1 MLPAD
6 ENSFRNVGTVV
17 QKQNLNSPVYVIMRH
32 MELRMKK
39 STKIICMISGVLLG
53 LAAVYL
59 AGNEILLFAGLEY
72 RFWVSVL
79 GQCLCFLVL
88 PLWIIGVA
96 IWALWQRFRE
106 KALGKWLVRLFG
118 GMAAVCSLVWCYIG
132 FLLIVFTV
140 NEDRYLGGG
149 LVTVV
154 VQDFLEPARYEIYES
169 AGPFFRKKT
178 SLTPEKVADY
188 LTVKYKREFYS
199 VEENGKTLY
208 VDAERESIRIAVKYI
223 GGKLQENY
231 PQALADNYLAE
242 GYQALG
248 LAWDVCV
255 LKTDENEEHFCL
267 VLDEEKNSEAFGADI
282 YRLMQYALKQDA
294 LLKKYHV
301 YTYLLSAKYEGI
313 WGREG
318 FGRNRRWE
326 DSDLWDY
333 FRDFEDDEARVVK
346 LVMWDLDSIRLQ
358 AQREWS
364 KAQEAAQGSQSSQGF
379 VSGSTDTVPIATPE
393 PTPELTER
401 EVAEAEYPEQSR
413 AAEAIWETE
422 LKDSGYD
429 YAPRLN
435 AKGNLVIWLG
445 KLPSDRLQSAT
456 EESDYYLTY
465 DRESKNGNCYLF
477 VLSEVPEGYGIND
490 AYLREFYAC
499 EKDTLK
505 VAAGNKTSWAQVGCA
520 EYRELTGE

>member
-1 MLPAD
+1 
-6 ENSFRNVGTVV
+6 
-17 QKQNLNSPVYVIMRH
+17 
-32 MELRMKK
+32 MKK
-39 STKIICMISGVLLG
+39 TTKNICIISGVLLG
-53 LAAVYL
+53 LAVVYL
-59 AGNEILLFAGLEY
+59 AGDEILLFAGMEY

-79 GQCLCFLVL
+79 GQCLCFLAL

-96 IWALWQRFRE
+96 VWALWQRFRE

-118 GMAAVCSLVWCYIG
+118 GVAAVCSLVWCYIG

-140 NEDRYLGGG
+140 NEDHYLGGG

-154 VQDFLEPARYEIYES
+154 VQSFPKPVSYEIYES
-169 AGPFFRKKT
+169 AGPFFRRKT

-188 LTVKYKREFYS
+188 LTEKYKREFYS
-199 VEENGKTLY
+199 VEENRETLY
-208 VDAERESIRIAVKYI
+208 VDAERESIGIAVEYI

-231 PQALADNYLAE
+231 PQALADYYLAE

-248 LAWDVCV
+248 LNWDVCV
-255 LKTDENEEHFCL
+255 LKTGENEEHFCL
-267 VLDEEKNSEAFGADI
+267 VLDEGKNSGVFGADI

-294 LLKKYHV
+294 LLGKNDV
-301 YTYLLSAKYEGI
+301 YIYLSSAEYEGK
-313 WGREG
+313 WEREG
-318 FGRNRRWE
+318 FGRNRKWK

-333 FRDFEDDEARVVK
+333 FRDFEDDEARVIR

-358 AQREWS
+358 TQREWRE
-364 KAQEAAQGSQSSQGF
+364 AQEAAQGSQSSQGIET
-379 VSGSTDTVPIATPE
+379 GGTDTAPIATPE
-393 PTPELTER
+393 PAPKLTER
-401 EVAEAEYPEQSR
+401 EVAEAEYPEQCR
-413 AAEAIWETE
+413 AAEAIWEAE

-435 AKGNLVIWLG
+435 AKGNLMIWLG
-445 KLPSDRLQSAT
+445 KQPSDRLQSAT

-477 VLSEVPEGYGIND
+477 VLSEVPEGYGLNN

-499 EKDTLK
+499 EKNTLK
-505 VAAGNKTSWAQVGCA
+505 VAAGNKTSWTQVGCA